1 MSLLKQLQ
9 ADMITAMK
17 NRDKD
22 TLAVVRMLKASVQN
36 AQIEGDHDL
45 TPDEE
50 VAVMSREYKQRK
62 ESLEEFQKAGRQDL
76 IDKTNNELKVV
87 EKYMPKQLSA
97 DDVKKIVTETVQQV
111 GAASMKDF
119 GKVMGAVMPKVKGQ
133 ADGKLVNQTVKET
146 LSNL

>member
-9 ADMITAMK
+9 TDMITAMK
-17 NRDKD
+17 NRNKD

-36 AQIEGDHDL
+36 AQIEAGHDL